1 MSRPAIRS
9 HADIASRCTR
19 DERTGCLNWMG
30 FAKGERGRPQMY
42 LHDIGHVVSPDKML
56 HFLAREAGPV
66 RQRDERRIYHPMCGN
81 HLCCERAHHKL
92 LTPEQVSKLR
102 APRKSCGIRTY
113 DDIVSRCVRDEDT
126 GCLIWQGSTK
136 ARRGRPEMRIPALG
150 RVVGLSV
157 ALHAL
162 ARELGPLRQRDERR
176 IYHPMCGNRLCCERA
191 HHKLLT
197 KGQINR
203 LRRGVVTA
211 VSRAKISQSRKAA
224 GRGRITPE
232 QRAEIKGSSMSLKEI
247 AARYSVSIT
256 YACVLRSG
264 RADVPRDRAGLMP
277 GLAAGASVF
286 AWGGAA

>member
-81 HLCCERAHHKL
+81 H
-92 LTPEQVSKLR
+92 
-102 APRKSCGIRTY
+102 
-113 DDIVSRCVRDEDT
+113 
-126 GCLIWQGSTK
+126 
-136 ARRGRPEMRIPALG
+136 
-150 RVVGLSV
+150 
-157 ALHAL
+157 
-162 ARELGPLRQRDERR
+162 
-176 IYHPMCGNRLCCERA
+176 LCCERA